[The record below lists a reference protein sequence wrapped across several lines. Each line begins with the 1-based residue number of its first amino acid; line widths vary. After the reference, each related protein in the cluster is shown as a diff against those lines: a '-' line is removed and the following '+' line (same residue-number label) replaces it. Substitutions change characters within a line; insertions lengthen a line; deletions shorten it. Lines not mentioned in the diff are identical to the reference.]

1 MSDTDPK
8 KLSIGKALGRVPSG
22 VFILTAHHDGTHA
35 AMMASWV
42 QQVSFHPP
50 MISVAVA
57 SERPIAG
64 IIRESER
71 LAVSVLGVEDM
82 LLMKKYARGIPPG
95 EDPFHGVNTREV
107 ASGVRVLS
115 DSLAYLDCKLSKIVD
130 AGGDHEIIIA
140 TIESGELLKEGASF
154 THLRGSGFHY

>member
-1 MSDTDPK
+1 MSETDPK
-8 KLSIGKALGRVPSG
+8 RLAIGKALGRVPSG

-42 QQVSFHPP
+42 QQVSFNPP

-64 IIRESER
+64 IIRQSGR
-71 LAVSVLGVEDM
+71 LAISVLGVDDM
-82 LLMKKYARGIPPG
+82 MLMKKYARGIPPG
-95 EDPFHGVNTREV
+95 EDPFHGIRTREV
-107 ASGVRVLS
+107 SGGIKVLA
-115 DSLAYLDCKLSKIVD
+115 DALAYMDCKLVQTVD
-130 AGGDHEIIIA
+130 TGGDHQIILA
-140 TIESGELLKEGASF
+140 TIESGELLKEGSSF

>member
-8 KLSIGKALGRVPSG
+8 RLAIGKALGRVPSG

-42 QQVSFHPP
+42 QQISFSPP

-57 SERPIAG
+57 PDRPIASL
-64 IIRESER
+64 IRDSER
-71 LAVSVLGVEDM
+71 LAVSVLGVTDTP
-82 LLMKKYARGIPPG
+82 LMKKYARGIPPG
-95 EDPFHGVNTREV
+95 EDPFSGIETLAVTG
-107 ASGVRVLS
+107 GVRVLGE
-115 DSLAYLDCKLSKIVD
+115 SLAYLDCRLAKIVETN
-130 AGGDHEIIIA
+130 GDHLIVLA
-140 TIESGELLKEGASF
+140 TIEAGELLKEGNSF